1 MRVFYREIIYENH
14 EPVNQK
20 IHAEWSDYLKFLLRG
35 LGRRDLDREVVRR
48 HRAVGAI
55 EPIESD
61 AVFVTDL
68 LGRVDGER
76 SRSGFVLALSVVPAG
91 ELSAR
96 FKSCTLLAANRCA
109 AVTDARATLPTVDW
123 PADSF
128 TQF

>member
-1 MRVFYREIIYENH
+1 MCFTERLFTKSVKRSIKKSRRVIRLL
-14 EPVNQK
+14 K
-20 IHAEWSDYLKFLLRG
+20 IPAPRPRS
-35 LGRRDLDREVVRR
+35 RDLDREVVRK

-55 EPIESD
+55 EPIERD
-61 AVFVTDL
+61 AVFAVDL

>member
-55 EPIESD
+55 EPIERD
-61 AVFVTDL
+61 AVSSKIFWAASMV
-68 LGRVDGER
+68 
-76 SRSGFVLALSVVPAG
+76 
-91 ELSAR
+91 SAR
-96 FKSCTLLAANRCA
+96 APVSY
-109 AVTDARATLPTVDW
+109 W
-123 PADSF
+123 PYR
-128 TQF
+128 

>member
-1 MRVFYREIIYENH
+1 MF
-14 EPVNQK
+14 Q
-20 IHAEWSDYLKFLLRG
+20 G
-35 LGRRDLDREVVRR
+35 LDPRDLDREVVRK

-55 EPIESD
+55 EPIDGD

-76 SRSGFVLALSVVPAG
+76 SRSGFVSAISVVPAG
-91 ELSAR
+91 KLSAR
-96 FKSCTLLAANRCA
+96 CKSCTPLAANRCA

-128 TQF
+128 TRF